1 MCEQGLFNVVV
12 LPHKYFFSLTDFSIC
27 LLVFTTDALINVSMT
42 TNVRTWSTT
51 SVLWMAFV
59 QPLVSHGGNLEQ
71 PLSGTQSVRAPFHL
85 RNHANRNRHYSII
98 AIITTFK
105 KRGGQHT
112 TLWKRWAANR
122 KDLQA
127 LYSINKLSG
136 SGIIGLWLELTP
148 KP

>member
-12 LPHKYFFSLTDFSIC
+12 LPHNYFFSLKKGLTDFNIC

-71 PLSGTQSVRAPFHL
+71 PFSRMQSVRAPFHL
-85 RNHANRNRHYSII
+85 RNHANRNRH
-98 AIITTFK
+98 T
-105 KRGGQHT
+105 RLLLQHHH
-112 TLWKRWAANR
+112 NNNH
-122 KDLQA
+122 
-127 LYSINKLSG
+127 I
-136 SGIIGLWLELTP
+136 
-148 KP
+148 